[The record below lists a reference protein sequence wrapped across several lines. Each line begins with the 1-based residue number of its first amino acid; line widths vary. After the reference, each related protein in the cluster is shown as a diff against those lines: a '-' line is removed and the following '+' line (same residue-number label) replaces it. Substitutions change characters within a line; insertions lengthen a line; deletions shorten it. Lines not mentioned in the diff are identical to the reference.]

1 MLFTVYKTTNLL
13 NDKTYIGFH
22 QVHSIKD
29 ILCTE
34 STYSSI
40 FSDGYL
46 GSGKLLKQAIEKYG
60 PENMKQ
66 ELILVTADKEE
77 AFALE
82 KELVNRVFIERDDTY
97 NLSIGGNVAIL
108 FGESNGFFGR
118 KHSKETIDKIQEKRN
133 ETLKNSRFSWCEV
146 VDHRTDEVSYD
157 YNQLLQRLG
166 IDENLSANEKR
177 YLINQH
183 VYNNLISYKSK
194 YLQDIAIRNYETRKI
209 FLETS
214 EERSAEKS
222 KNTSKRFKGV
232 PKTKESN
239 EKRGKSI
246 SEWIQNNPE
255 KHEERMNKINTNPD
269 KIRKMTEKQTGKI
282 WIMNIETKKNT
293 RHDPAL
299 EIPLGWSRGFIKK

>member
-108 FGESNGFFGR
+108 FGE
-118 KHSKETIDKIQEKRN
+118 
-133 ETLKNSRFSWCEV
+133 
-146 VDHRTDEVSYD
+146 
-157 YNQLLQRLG
+157 
-166 IDENLSANEKR
+166 
-177 YLINQH
+177 
-183 VYNNLISYKSK
+183 
-194 YLQDIAIRNYETRKI
+194 
-209 FLETS
+209 TS

-255 KHEERMNKINTNPD
+255 KHKERMNKINTDPD

-299 EIPLGWSRGFIKK
+299 EIPLGCSRGFIKK